1 MELFKGVPFIIII
14 IIRRSLL
21 VLLVNRAFVT
31 ESLSLFKRRSL
42 FATPTNKNGTRRGLG
57 NSQLDQVRI

>member
-42 FATPTNKNGTRRGLG
+42 FATQNTPIRMARDGALVIRN
-57 NSQLDQVRI
+57 